1 VLTDL
6 DIPAIRAQ
14 FPLLSE
20 VTYLEHSAVGPLS
33 APVRQ
38 AAAEALAMQ
47 AEGSRGVPR
56 LQAEVPVLK
65 EKIARL
71 IGASPQ
77 EIALVRNTA
86 EGLSTVAGGVRWRE
100 GDCVVTDNIEFP
112 ANVYPWLNLESRFGV
127 TTALVPAREGRVRVE
142 DLLNACQA
150 QTRLV
155 AVSFVQFS
163 NGYRIDLERLGAFC
177 RERGILLCVDGIQGL
192 GALPLD
198 VSSTPVDFLACGGHK
213 WLLGP
218 LGLGFLYLR
227 RELQAQLW
235 PIEVGHH
242 SVVQDEERYTSYN
255 LTFRDS
261 AEKFEASAPNYAG
274 VFGLS
279 RSLDLFHA
287 VGQAAITERIFG
299 LTDRLC
305 EGLAAAGCR
314 VLSPRA
320 PQERSGAVTFTNPRR
335 DSKHVHERLRD
346 ERIIV
351 SLREGAIRVSPHFYN
366 TAEEIDRLV
375 AAVRTL

>member
-1 VLTDL
+1 M

-20 VTYLEHSAVGPLS
+20 VTYLEHSATGPLS
-33 APVRQ
+33 LPVRQ

-65 EKIARL
+65 DKIARL
-71 IGASPQ
+71 IGASPR

-86 EGLSTVAGGVRWRE
+86 EGLSIVAGGIRWRE

-112 ANVYPWLNLESRFGV
+112 ANVYPWLNLEARFGV
-127 TTALVPAREGRVRVE
+127 TTTLVPARDGRVRAD
-142 DLLNACQA
+142 DLVAACQA
-150 QTRLV
+150 RTRVV

-163 NGYRIDLERLGAFC
+163 NGYRTDLDRLGAFC
-177 RERGILLCVDGIQGL
+177 RERGIFLCVDGIQGL

-198 VSSTPVDFLACGGHK
+198 VSKTPVDFLSCGGHK

-235 PIEVGHH
+235 PVEVGHH
-242 SVVQDEERYTSYN
+242 SVLQDQEHYTSYN
-255 LTFRDS
+255 LTFRDD
-261 AEKFEASAPNYAG
+261 AEKFEASVPNFVG

-279 RSLDLFHA
+279 RSLDLFHS
-287 VGQAAITERIFG
+287 VGQAAITGRILA

-305 EGLAAAGCR
+305 EGLVQSGYR
-314 VLSPRA
+314 LLSPRE
-320 PQERSGAVTFTNPRR
+320 PEEKSGAVTFVSARHG
-335 DSKHVHERLRD
+335 SKELHERLR
-346 ERIIV
+346 EARIIV

-366 TAEEIDRLV
+366 TEDEIDRLL
-375 AAVRTL
+375 AAVHDA

>member
-1 VLTDL
+1 MDVSG
-6 DIPAIRAQ
+6 IRAQ

-20 VTYLEHSAVGPLS
+20 VTYLEHSATGPLS
-33 APVRQ
+33 LPVRQ
-38 AAAEALAMQ
+38 AASEALAMQ

-86 EGLSTVAGGVRWRE
+86 EGLSIVAGGIRWRE

-112 ANVYPWLNLESRFGV
+112 ANIYPWLNLEARFGV
-127 TTALVPAREGRVRVE
+127 TTTLVPARGGRVRVD
-142 DLLNACQA
+142 DLREACHA
-150 QTRLV
+150 QTRVV

-163 NGYRIDLERLGAFC
+163 NGYRIDLDRLGAFC

-198 VSSTPVDFLACGGHK
+198 VSRTPVDFLSSGGHK

-235 PIEVGHH
+235 PVEVGHH
-242 SVVQDEERYTSYN
+242 SVLQDQEHYTSYN
-255 LTFRDS
+255 LTFRND
-261 AEKFEASAPNYAG
+261 AEKFEASVPNYVG

-279 RSLDLFHA
+279 RSLDLFHS
-287 VGQAAITERIFG
+287 VGQAAITGRIVS

-305 EGLAAAGCR
+305 EGLVESGCR
-314 VLSPRA
+314 LLSPRE
-320 PQERSGAVTFTNPRR
+320 PSEKSGAVTFVSQRHG
-335 DSKHVHERLRD
+335 SQQLHARLR
-346 ERIIV
+346 EAQIIV

-366 TAEEIDRLV
+366 TEDEIDRLV
-375 AAVRTL
+375 AVVSGA